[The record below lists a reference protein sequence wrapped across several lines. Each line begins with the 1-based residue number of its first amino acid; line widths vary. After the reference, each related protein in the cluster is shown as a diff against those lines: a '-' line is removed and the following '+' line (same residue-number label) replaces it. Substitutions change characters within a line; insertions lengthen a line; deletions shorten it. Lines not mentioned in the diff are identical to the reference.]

1 MVDDSNRRQNWYEK
15 WLTDHDY
22 ASPRRG
28 QVLEGEILRIDDDGL
43 VVGVGLKRDAIVP
56 SRDLSQ
62 LEDSYVESLSVG
74 DRIIVSVIK
83 TATGDRDLLVSLK
96 QGLEHQDWNLAE
108 TYLKNGTISKLEVVG
123 HNKGGMLV
131 MFESLRGFVPASQ
144 IPELRRARDRQSA
157 QLIKQNM
164 VGSFLEVKTIEVD
177 RQRSRLVFSV
187 HAAQEER
194 RQQRLSELENGQIVL
209 QARVVSVV
217 DFGVFVDLDGIDGLV
232 HISELDWERVR
243 RPSDLFKP
251 GDEIDVQVIKV
262 DIENERVALSRKALL
277 PNPWESLKEKYRPGD
292 VISGRVTRVLDFGA
306 FVELP
311 EGVVGLVHSSEIG
324 YTTTGRPQEVVKEGD
339 SVLVRIIEIDTVK
352 GRVSLSMRR
361 VPRDVQIAWIAEHL
375 DEAGVEAGV
384 GEDVED
390 EVAIDTDTETGG
402 MGDPVD
408 ELTSDA
414 GPETE
419 IGEEQEG
426 IVEKTDTEPEKG
438 DRLDDG
444 MDDTDVEPD
453 LNPGEELDGEEVSD
467 ADRDPGGDGAYES
480 EHSSTE

>member
-217 DFGVFVDLDGIDGLV
+217 DFGVFVDLD
-232 HISELDWERVR
+232 
-243 RPSDLFKP
+243 
-251 GDEIDVQVIKV
+251 VQVIKV

-390 EVAIDTDTETGG
+390 EVAIDTDTGTGG

>member
-1 MVDDSNRRQNWYEK
+1 MVDDNQRRENWYEQ
-15 WLTDHDY
+15 WLTEHDY

-28 QVLEGEILRIDDDGL
+28 QVLEGEILRIDEDGL
-43 VVGVGLKRDAIVP
+43 VVGVGMKRDAIVP

-62 LEDSYVESLSVG
+62 LDESYVNSLSVG
-74 DRIIVSVIK
+74 DRIIVTVMQ

-96 QGLEHQDWNLAE
+96 QGMEHQDWNLAE

-131 MFESLRGFVPASQ
+131 TFESLRGFVPASQ
-144 IPELRRARDRQSA
+144 IPELRRARDRQRA

-164 VGSFLEVKTIEVD
+164 VGTFLEVKTIEVE

-194 RQQRLSELENGQIVL
+194 RTQRLAELEKGQIVL

-232 HISELDWERVR
+232 HISELDWERVN
-243 RPSDLFKP
+243 RPSELFKP

-292 VISGRVTRVLDFGA
+292 VISGLVTRVLDFGA

-311 EGVVGLVHSSEIG
+311 EGIVGLVHASEVG
-324 YTTTGRPQEVVKEGD
+324 YTATGKPQEVVKQGD
-339 SVLVRIIEIDTVK
+339 SVLVRIIEIDAVK

-361 VPRDVQIAWIAEHL
+361 VPRDVQIAWITEHL
-375 DEAGVEAGV
+375 DDEAGEIEDGEQLEEEVTADTDDETEVVEEI
-384 GEDVED
+384 EDVEVSD
-390 EVAIDTDTETGG
+390 LEVESETVGA
-402 MGDPVD
+402 V
-408 ELTSDA
+408 EA
-414 GPETE
+414 ER
-419 IGEEQEG
+419 EE
-426 IVEKTDTEPEKG
+426 
-438 DRLDDG
+438 
-444 MDDTDVEPD
+444 DTDVDPETRAD
-453 LNPGEELDGEEVSD
+453 LDRGEVSNSD
-467 ADRDPGGDGAYES
+467 DEPWSDNGDES
-480 EHSSTE
+480 EDSPAE